1 MLIESMG
8 KQNESLRECKT
19 SQNSADIVKLHMGG
33 EHLSFME
40 AEEGDSSKSSHRTSI
55 RGLISKLFGNCY
67 GFGVLPA
74 ISFLS
79 LVLACPVQA

>member
-1 MLIESMG
+1 MKKQLWAQVLIESMG

-40 AEEGDSSKSSHRTSI
+40 AEEGDSSKSSQRPSI
-55 RGLISKLFGNCY
+55 YGGSYQSNLGVDMGLVFYL
-67 GFGVLPA
+67 
-74 ISFLS
+74 
-79 LVLACPVQA
+79 Q